1 MINSFV
7 DTYHFLCNFYM
18 LENPIQYGELS
29 FPTSEHFYQGMKTL
43 DLTARQAI
51 SEIEVPRVAKKTGQ
65 TIELRSNWND
75 IKFEVMKFGL
85 ILKFSSNP
93 GILKQLIKTNDK
105 HIVEGNGW
113 HDNLWGN
120 CICYECENI
129 TGQNL
134 LGEALME
141 VREYFKV
148 IGI

>member
-29 FPTSEHFYQGMKTL
+29 FPTSEHFYQGMKTS

-51 SEIEVPRVAKKTGQ
+51 SEIKEPRVAKKAGQ
-65 TIELRSNWND
+65 IIELKSNWND
-75 IKFEVMKFGL
+75 IKSEVMKLGL
-85 ILKFSSNP
+85 ILKFSNNAD
-93 GILKQLIKTNDK
+93 ILKQLMETNDK

-134 LGEALME
+134 LGKALME

-148 IGI
+148 IDI